1 MTRRLDQTHD
11 ATKIIVIFLRHA
23 DGPGLTD
30 EPPRPLRPAGPPLPE
45 DDAVLYP
52 QKSVLNET
60 GGILGTV
67 LATRSARGSYALDAI
82 FNRYLAR
89 ENIKVLSFTFRGE
102 RIPLSWSLSQRSCNE
117 MLSQFPTSLKTPEA
131 RDADE
136 ATRRIIGSNNAVA
149 EWLLNELY
157 GP

>member
-1 MTRRLDQTHD
+1 M
-11 ATKIIVIFLRHA
+11 
-23 DGPGLTD
+23 
-30 EPPRPLRPAGPPLPE
+30 
-45 DDAVLYP
+45 
-52 QKSVLNET
+52 LNET

-117 MLSQFPTSLKTPEA
+117 MLRQFPASLKTPEPKA
-131 RDADE
+131 ADE
-136 ATRRIIGSNNAVA
+136 ATRRVIQSNTDEAKKLFEA
-149 EWLLNELY
+149 LY
-157 GP
+157 EAR